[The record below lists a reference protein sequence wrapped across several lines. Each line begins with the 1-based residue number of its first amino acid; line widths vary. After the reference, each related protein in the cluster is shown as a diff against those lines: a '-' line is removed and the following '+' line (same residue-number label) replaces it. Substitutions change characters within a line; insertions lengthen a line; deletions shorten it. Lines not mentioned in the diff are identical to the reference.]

1 MKKLMWTGFAV
12 LAGSLLV
19 TSAAQ
24 ADIWKID
31 IKCDGDWF
39 ISYSLVDENGLSAI
53 NGFPTVPCVNGRYQD
68 EHDTGDAVVTGG
80 YAVAEE
86 IIGESTCAGDNPF
99 TGSPITEL
107 KAKCETKEDGGDKEK
122 LDFKAKKKKEK
133 K

>member
-1 MKKLMWTGFAV
+1 MKKLMWIGFAV

-39 ISYSLVDENGLSAI
+39 IAYSLVDENGDSAI
-53 NGFPTVPCVNGRYQD
+53 NGFPTVPCVDGRYKD

-80 YAVAEE
+80 FAAAEE
-86 IIGESTCAGDNPF
+86 IIGESSCFGDNPF
-99 TGSPITEL
+99 TGLPITEL
-107 KAKCETKEDGGDKEK
+107 KVKCETKDGGKEK